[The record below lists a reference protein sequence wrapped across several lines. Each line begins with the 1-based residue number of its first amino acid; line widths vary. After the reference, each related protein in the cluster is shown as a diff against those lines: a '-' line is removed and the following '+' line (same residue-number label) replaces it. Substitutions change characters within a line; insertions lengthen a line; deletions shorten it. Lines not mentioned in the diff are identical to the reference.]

1 MTREWEHLRK
11 SFCRAKGVRVEN
23 SRDVSANTSA
33 EALVNEIRRET
44 ARWAQTK
51 AVRKI
56 LLRGVDVRRKP
67 KPA

>member
-1 MTREWEHLRK
+1 M
-11 SFCRAKGVRVEN
+11 EN
-23 SRDVSANTSA
+23 SSDVSGNTSA

-44 ARWAQTK
+44 ARWAETK

>member
-1 MTREWEHLRK
+1 VE
-11 SFCRAKGVRVEN
+11 SSSDVRGN
-23 SRDVSANTSA
+23 NSA
-33 EALVNEIRRET
+33 EALVDQIRREA
-44 ARWAQTK
+44 ARWAETK